1 LLIVAT
7 RQVKAIIIIITG
19 RFALINIPVSFG
31 PPEKRK
37 YFEILSSSIEKMKV
51 FEAFFLSARQPPV
64 SLGNYT
70 ALQIAQFALHVQA
83 LPPPRALRVELLHF
97 ARKYSG
103 VWERA
108 VNLFNLQQM

>member
-70 ALQIAQFALHVQA
+70 ALHVQA